1 MKFDVT
7 IKGTV
12 PMLQHRFSEEKL
24 TQVKAPRG
32 GDKKLNDEERRETA
46 KQYLYTDNKGRVV
59 QPSAHIEGAMIK
71 AATDFRLAG
80 AGKKTYKD
88 VVKAGVF
95 VFPEMIVHKNQD
107 WTVDSRSVVNQTTHG
122 RSMSYRPR
130 LEDWEL
136 SFELEVTDPRADADA
151 IKGILENAGAYKGI
165 GSYRPRFGRFEVVRF
180 DPVTNSSKK
189 KSK

>member
-1 MKFDVT
+1 MKFDAT
-7 IKGTV
+7 IRGIV
-12 PMLQHRFSEEKL
+12 PMLHHRFSEEKL
-24 TQVKAPRG
+24 TQVKSPRS
-32 GDKKLNDEERRETA
+32 GDKKLSDEQKRETA
-46 KQYLYTDNKGRVV
+46 SQYLHTDNKGRVV

-71 AATDFRLAG
+71 AATDFKLSG

-107 WTVDSRSVVNQTTHG
+107 WTVDSRSVVNQTTRG

-136 SFELEVTDPRADADA
+136 SFQIEVTDPRADAEA
-151 IKGILENAGAYKGI
+151 IRGILENAGAYKGI
-165 GSYRPRFGRFEVVRF
+165 GSYRPRFGRFEVTQF
-180 DPVTNSSKK
+180 IPVTESSKK
-189 KSK
+189 KVK